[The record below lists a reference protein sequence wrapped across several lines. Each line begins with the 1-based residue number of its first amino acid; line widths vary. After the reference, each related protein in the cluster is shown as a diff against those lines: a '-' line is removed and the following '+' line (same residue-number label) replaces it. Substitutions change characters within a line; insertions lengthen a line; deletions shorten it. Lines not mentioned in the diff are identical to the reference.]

1 MGDLRESYIVARDI
15 GFRSNNAEFYAF
27 MRSLGFHEKQSHGGR
42 LPGFTE
48 AESREAGRIRAERQ
62 LGRQMRVTR

>member
-1 MGDLRESYIVARDI
+1 MGDLRESYVVARDI
-15 GFRSNNAEFYAF
+15 GFRSNDASFYSF
-27 MRSLGFHEKQSHGGR
+27 MRSIGFHEKPGHGGR

-62 LGRQMRVTR
+62 LNRRGGRAK